1 MLLFIAAAAAGAR
14 GGFRTRA
21 PRRKRTPPPA
31 SRGGRGAGASSGV
44 SASGGSAAWARPHDT
59 KPALPGLADP
69 NCPSASQGANAALRP
84 LEHRERAEGCA
95 SRGRPSSNECRSMLK
110 SVKSKLAG
118 QDKAPRTSS
127 NSSSSQAPP
136 PPPSARN
143 SSGPTSTSAAA
154 APASSSNRMASSQA
168 SRGTSGSAA
177 QRPYTAPGFNAAN
190 CAAAY
195 AETLPSFRDVS
206 AAERQALFVKKLHL
220 CSYTFD
226 FTGEPRGGPEML
238 SEQHCGACDA
248 PSGAHAGPD
257 PGAVF
262 HPFLFLLQTRR
273 RT

>member
-1 MLLFIAAAAAGAR
+1 MAPRRRPPSLAPAGVQPGRCQQPHRTATTEACGTPTAACGCRLTVRALGAAAASAECCSRVREGRQNPAALAVCLFGA
-14 GGFRTRA
+14 FCWA
-21 PRRKRTPPPA
+21 PRTLIV
-31 SRGGRGAGASSGV
+31 V
-44 SASGGSAAWARPHDT
+44 SLYLSLDECVFSA
-59 KPALPGLADP
+59 
-69 NCPSASQGANAALRP
+69 
-84 LEHRERAEGCA
+84 
-95 SRGRPSSNECRSMLK
+95 MLK

-127 NSSSSQAPP
+127 SASQAPP

-154 APASSSNRMASSQA
+154 APAPSANRMASSQA

-226 FTGEPRGGPEML
+226 FTGELTGCALVE
-238 SEQHCGACDA
+238 
-248 PSGAHAGPD
+248 
-257 PGAVF
+257 
-262 HPFLFLLQTRR
+262 
-273 RT
+273 